1 MGGIINAENNP
12 KNKGAKKQ
20 PEKITPKNKGAENNP
35 ILSRFKACR
44 KQIDRR
50 VKKTK

>member
-12 KNKGAKKQ
+12 KNKGAKNNPKKQ
-20 PEKITPKNKGAENNP
+20 IFQGAENNP
-35 ILSRFKACR
+35 ILRRFKACR